1 MLMQRSYLLFENSI
15 HSKHTLLQ
23 YRTQLDRFIIF
34 FKLKDYD
41 SLTRMNPKMLQQM
54 VEDYVMM
61 LKSKGL
67 RRNTIYSPISAIQ
80 LFCET
85 NDIIIN
91 WKKIKRLLPRQEKP
105 LGSGAYTTEHVAKM
119 IKFTPDLRARAIIHF
134 LAATGVRVGAMP
146 ELRIKHIK
154 EMSEGCKAVIVY
166 PGDKEEYISFLT
178 PEASKTLDEY
188 LDKRRNDG
196 EYLNEESPLFRQK
209 YQIGIQKPKALS
221 RQSFQAIIDRTL
233 RRSGLRTGRTKE
245 RREIQ
250 LDHGFRKRWD
260 TIMKTTDGMKI
271 VLVEKMF
278 GHSITIPLDD
288 TYLVPSIDKLFNE
301 YRKAIPEL
309 TVSSEERQEAI
320 IRQQKKEL
328 DEKSEMKNLLLEQGA
343 KIKRLEDLAKG

>member
-1 MLMQRSYLLFENSI
+1 MQRSYLLFENSI

-23 YRTQLDRFIIF
+23 YKTQLDRFITF
-34 FKLKDYD
+34 YKLRDYD
-41 SLTRMNPKMLQQM
+41 SLVVMTPKMLQQM

-85 NDIIIN
+85 NDVIIN

-119 IKFTPDLRARAIIHF
+119 LEFTPDLRAKTIIHF
-134 LAATGVRVGAMP
+134 LAATGVRVGAIP

-154 EMSEGCKAVIVY
+154 EMPDGCKAVIVY
-166 PGDKEEYISFLT
+166 PDDKEEYISFLT
-178 PEASKTLDEY
+178 PEASKVLDEY
-188 LDKRRNDG
+188 LDKRRKDG

-209 YQIGIQKPKALS
+209 YQLGIQKPKALS
-221 RQSFQAIIDRTL
+221 RQSFQAIVDRAL
-233 RRSGLRTGRTKE
+233 RRARLRTGRTKE

-278 GHSITIPLDD
+278 GHSITIPLDE
-288 TYLVPSIDKLFNE
+288 TYLVPSIGKLFNE
-301 YRKAIPEL
+301 YKKAIPEL
-309 TVSSEERQEAI
+309 TISSEERHLFVIKKQQEELVEKDEL
-320 IRQQKKEL
+320 KKHVL
-328 DEKSEMKNLLLEQGA
+328 HLAARVKQ
-343 KIKRLEDLAKG
+343 LEDIK

>member
-1 MLMQRSYLLFENSI
+1 MQRSYLLFENSI

-23 YRTQLDRFIIF
+23 YRTQLDRFITF

-41 SLTRMNPKMLQQM
+41 SLARMNPKLFQQM

-61 LKSKGL
+61 LKGKGL
-67 RRNTIYSPISAIQ
+67 RRNTIYSPISALQ

-85 NDIIIN
+85 NDVIIN
-91 WKKIKRLLPRQEKP
+91 WKKIKRMLPRQGKP

-119 IKFTPDLRARAIIHF
+119 LKFTPDLRAKTIIHF

-154 EMSEGCKAVIVY
+154 EMPDGCKAIIVY
-166 PGDKEEYISFLT
+166 PEDKEEYMSFLT
-178 PEASKTLDEY
+178 PEASKALDEY
-188 LDKRRNDG
+188 LDRRRKDG

-221 RQSFQAIIDRTL
+221 RQSFQAIIDRVL

-278 GHSITIPLDD
+278 GHSITIPLDE
-288 TYLVPSIDKLFNE
+288 TYLVPSIDKLFKE
-301 YRKAIPEL
+301 YKKAIPEL
-309 TVSSEERQEAI
+309 TISNEERQQVI
-320 IRQQKKEL
+320 ITKQQEDLTELEKVKLEQKKILAEL
-328 DEKSEMKNLLLEQGA
+328 ERF
-343 KIKRLEDLAKG
+343 KIKQKA